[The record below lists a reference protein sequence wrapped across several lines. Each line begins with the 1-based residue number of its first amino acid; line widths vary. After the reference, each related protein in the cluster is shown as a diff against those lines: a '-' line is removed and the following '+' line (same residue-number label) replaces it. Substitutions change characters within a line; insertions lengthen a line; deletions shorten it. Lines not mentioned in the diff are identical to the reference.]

1 MIVSKKGRKMKQKL
15 EDLKFNITEDMS
27 NLIIEIISI
36 NQMLKDD
43 KLCEEEKKYLKDRK
57 KELTNLFIKE
67 FKKNNTKQIKTY
79 NDIMNK

>member
-1 MIVSKKGRKMKQKL
+1 MKQKL